1 MYRLVNSRN
10 IDDNTNR
17 TSRPLGLSTISNNN
31 VINNNNENNNINN
44 NNGNFRNFLYI
55 NNSK

>member
-10 IDDNTNR
+10 NDDNTNI

-31 VINNNNENNNINN
+31 IINNNNENNNINN
-44 NNGNFRNFLYI
+44 NNGSFRNLFVY
-55 NNSK
+55 